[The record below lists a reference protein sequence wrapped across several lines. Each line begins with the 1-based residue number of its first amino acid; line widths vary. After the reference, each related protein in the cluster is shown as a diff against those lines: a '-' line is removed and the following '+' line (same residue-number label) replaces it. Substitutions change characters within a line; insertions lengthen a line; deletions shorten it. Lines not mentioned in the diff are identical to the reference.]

1 MPLSG
6 LTVIEIGQ
14 NIAGPFAGTILADLG
29 ADVIK
34 IEKPG
39 GDDARFWFVE
49 KDGERHPLAF
59 HILNRNKRSAVVDF
73 KEEAALARFLAL
85 VERADVLLH
94 NLRPGLAETLGIG
107 FEALKARNPRL
118 VYCEVGAFGRTG
130 PLASK
135 PGYEPLAHAYAGIM
149 AMNGPV
155 EGPPMRAGASIV
167 DPGTGM
173 WAVIGILAALR
184 RRERTGRGGRVDVS
198 LFETGLGW
206 VYQPVSD
213 YLFTGREPERQGN
226 GNSMLTP
233 YQVFETAT
241 GPIMVAAGNDRL
253 YRRLCQV
260 LGRPEWGTDARFAT
274 VRDRLTNRARL
285 IPLVELAF
293 LTRPRTAWQAALEAA
308 GVPHAPI
315 NKVSEAADDAQTAAL
330 GAVLTEPETGYPL
343 LGLPVSLDGERPPV
357 RRAAPAL
364 GAHTRDVF
372 EVDGNSTAPV

>member
-14 NIAGPFAGTILADLG
+14 NIAGPYAGAILADLG

-39 GDDARFWFVE
+39 GDDARFWFIE

-73 KEEAALARFLAL
+73 REEAALARFLAL
-85 VERADVLLH
+85 AGRADVLLH
-94 NLRPGLAETLGIG
+94 NLRPGLAESLGIG
-107 FEALKARNPRL
+107 HAALAARNPRL
-118 VYCEVGAFGRTG
+118 VYCEVGAFGRAG

-149 AMNGPV
+149 ALNGPV
-155 EGPPMRAGASIV
+155 EGPPMRAGVSIV
-167 DPGTGM
+167 DPGTAM

-184 RRERTGRGGRVDVS
+184 RRERTGKGGRVDVS

-206 VYQPVSD
+206 VCQPLSD

-226 GNSMLTP
+226 GNAMLTP
-233 YQVFETAT
+233 YQLFETAT
-241 GPIMVAAGNDRL
+241 GPVMIAAGNDRL
-253 YRRLCQV
+253 YRRLCDA
-260 LGRPEWGTDARFAT
+260 LGRPEWGRDARFAT
-274 VRDRLTNRARL
+274 VRDRAANRAAL
-285 IPLVELAF
+285 IPLLQLA
-293 LTRPRTAWQAALEAA
+293 LLARPRAAWQAALEAA

-315 NKVSEAADDAQTAAL
+315 NKVSEAADDPQTAAL
-330 GAVLTEPETGYPL
+330 GAIMAEPETGYPL
-343 LGLPVSLDGERPPV
+343 PGLPLSLDGERPAV
-357 RRAAPAL
+357 RNPAPAL
-364 GAHTRDVF
+364 GAHTF
-372 EVDGNSTAPV
+372 ELFEAGA

>member
-39 GDDARFWFVE
+39 GDDARFWLVE

-73 KEEAALARFLAL
+73 KDEPALARFLAL
-85 VERADVLLH
+85 VERADVLVH
-94 NLRPGLAETLGIG
+94 NLRPGQAEALGIG
-107 FEALKARNPRL
+107 HAALEARNPRL
-118 VYCEVGAFGRTG
+118 VYCEVGAFGRAG
-130 PLASK
+130 PLSSK

-184 RRERTGRGGRVDVS
+184 RRDRTGKGGRVDVS

-206 VYQPVSD
+206 VYQPLSD

-241 GPIMVAAGNDRL
+241 DPVMIAAGNDRL
-253 YRRLCQV
+253 YRRLCDV
-260 LGRPEWGTDARFAT
+260 LGRPEWGEDARFAT
-274 VRDRLTNRARL
+274 VRDRLTNRAAL
-285 IPLVELAF
+285 IPLIELAL
-293 LTRPRTAWQAALEAA
+293 LTRPRSVWRGALEAA

-330 GAVLTEPETGYPL
+330 GAVLTEPDTGYPL
-343 LGLPVSLDGERPPV
+343 LGLPLSLDGVRPPV
-357 RRAAPAL
+357 RSAAPGL
-364 GAHTRDVF
+364 GAHTQDVF
-372 EVDGNSTAPV
+372 GADA

>member
-29 ADVIK
+29 ADVVK

-39 GDDARFWFVE
+39 GDDARFWLVE
-49 KDGERHPLAF
+49 KDGKRHPLAF

-73 KEEAALARFLAL
+73 KDEAALTRFLAL
-85 VERADVLLH
+85 VERADVLVH
-94 NLRPGLAETLGIG
+94 NLRPGLAEALGIG
-107 FEALKARNPRL
+107 HAALEARNPRL
-118 VYCEVGAFGRTG
+118 VYCEVGAFGRAG

-184 RRERTGRGGRVDVS
+184 RRERTGKGGRIDVS

-241 GPIMVAAGNDRL
+241 GPMMVAAGNDRL
-253 YRRLCQV
+253 YRRLCEV
-260 LGRPEWGTDARFAT
+260 LGRPEWGEDARFAT
-274 VRDRLTNRARL
+274 VRDRLTNRTAL
-285 IPLVELAF
+285 IPLIQLAL
-293 LTRPRTAWQAALEAA
+293 LTRSRDMWQAALEAA
-308 GVPHAPI
+308 GIPHAPI
-315 NKVSEAADDAQTAAL
+315 NKVSEAADDAQTTAL
-330 GAVLTEPETGYPL
+330 GAVLTEPGTGYPV
-343 LGLPVSLDGERPPV
+343 LGLPLSLDGVRPPV
-357 RRAAPAL
+357 RSAAPEL

-372 EVDGNSTAPV
+372 GPDA

>member
-14 NIAGPFAGTILADLG
+14 NIAGPYAGAILADLG

-49 KDGERHPLAF
+49 RDGERHPLAF

-73 KEEAALARFLAL
+73 KEEAALARFLEL

-107 FEALKARNPRL
+107 HAALEARNPRL

-135 PGYEPLAHAYAGIM
+135 PGYEPLAHAYAGVM

-155 EGPPMRAGASIV
+155 EGPPMRAGVSIV
-167 DPGTGM
+167 DPGTAM

-206 VYQPVSD
+206 VYQPLSD

-233 YQVFETAT
+233 YQVFGTAT
-241 GPIMVAAGNDRL
+241 DPVMIAAGNDRL
-253 YRRLCQV
+253 YRRLCAV
-260 LGRPEWGTDARFAT
+260 LGRPEWGEDARFAT
-274 VRDRLTNRARL
+274 VRDRLTNRAAL
-285 IPLVELAF
+285 IPLIQLAL
-293 LTRPRTAWQAALEAA
+293 LTRPRAAWQAALEAA

-315 NKVSEAADDAQTAAL
+315 NKVSEAADDPQTAAL
-330 GAVLTEPETGYPL
+330 GAMLTEPETGYPL

-357 RRAAPAL
+357 RSAAPAL

-372 EVDGNSTAPV
+372 APDA

>member
-14 NIAGPFAGTILADLG
+14 NIAGPYAGAILADLG

-73 KEEAALARFLAL
+73 KEEAALRRFLAL
-85 VERADVLLH
+85 VERADVLVH
-94 NLRPGLAETLGIG
+94 NLRPGLADSIGIG
-107 FEALKARNPRL
+107 HAALKARNPRL
-118 VYCEVGAFGRTG
+118 VYCEIGAFGRAG

-135 PGYEPLAHAYAGIM
+135 PGYEPLAHAYAGVM

-155 EGPPMRAGASIV
+155 EGPPMRAGVSIV
-167 DPGTGM
+167 DPGTAM

-206 VYQPVSD
+206 VYQPLSD

-226 GNSMLTP
+226 GNAMLTP

-241 GPIMVAAGNDRL
+241 DPVMVAAGNDRL
-253 YRRLCQV
+253 YQRLCAV
-260 LGRPEWGTDARFAT
+260 LGRPEWGRDARFAT
-274 VRDRLTNRARL
+274 VRDRLTNRAAL
-285 IPLVELAF
+285 IPLIQLAL
-293 LTRPRTAWQAALEAA
+293 LTRPRAVWQAALEAA

-315 NKVSEAADDAQTAAL
+315 NKVSEAADDPQTAAL
-330 GAVLTEPETGYPL
+330 GAMLTEPETGYPL

-357 RRAAPAL
+357 RSRAPAI

-372 EVDGNSTAPV
+372 GADG

>member
-39 GDDARFWFVE
+39 GDDARFWLVE

-73 KEEAALARFLAL
+73 KDEAALARFLAL
-85 VERADVLLH
+85 VERADVLVH

-107 FEALKARNPRL
+107 QAALEARNPRL

-155 EGPPMRAGASIV
+155 EGLPMRAGASIV

-184 RRERTGRGGRVDVS
+184 RRSAPAR
-198 LFETGLGW
+198 
-206 VYQPVSD
+206 
-213 YLFTGREPERQGN
+213 
-226 GNSMLTP
+226 
-233 YQVFETAT
+233 
-241 GPIMVAAGNDRL
+241 AAGSMSPCSRPASAGSISRSRTTCSRSQKHPVPSQLIGGNWLGDSPQVVNRLLFKDRT
-253 YRRLCQV
+253 LCGRSGICV
-260 LGRPEWGTDARFAT
+260 LLMAAAT
-274 VRDRLTNRARL
+274 MLSGCGL
-285 IPLVELAF
+285 IEVE
-293 LTRPRTAWQAALEAA
+293 RVEQAAAEAA
-308 GVPHAPI
+308 GRIGKYAPRGPEEPRFGKLVVTEQRWLGI
-315 NKVSEAADDAQTAAL
+315 SVTEPPGTDLLPADL
-330 GAVLTEPETGYPL
+330 LEEGAVVLPLVGPQEDGILAARIEDVSGLSVARRTMAQSSSRIRRTE
-343 LGLPVSLDGERPPV
+343 
-357 RRAAPAL
+357 
-364 GAHTRDVF
+364 
-372 EVDGNSTAPV
+372 

>member
-14 NIAGPFAGTILADLG
+14 NIAGPYAGTILADLG

-73 KEEAALARFLAL
+73 KEAAALARFLEL

-107 FEALKARNPRL
+107 HAALESRNPRL

-135 PGYEPLAHAYAGIM
+135 PGYEPLAHAYAGVM

-155 EGPPMRAGASIV
+155 EGPPMRAGVSIV
-167 DPGTGM
+167 DPGTAM

-206 VYQPVSD
+206 VYQPLSD

-233 YQVFETAT
+233 YQVFGTAT
-241 GPIMVAAGNDRL
+241 DPVMIAAGNDRL
-253 YRRLCQV
+253 YRRLCAV
-260 LGRPEWGTDARFAT
+260 LGRPEWGEDARFAT
-274 VRDRLTNRARL
+274 VRDRLTNRAAL
-285 IPLVELAF
+285 IPLIQLAL
-293 LTRPRTAWQAALEAA
+293 LTRPRAAWQAALEAA

-315 NKVSEAADDAQTAAL
+315 NKVSEAADDPQTAAL
-330 GAVLTEPETGYPL
+330 GAMLTEPETGYPL

-357 RRAAPAL
+357 RSTAPAL

-372 EVDGNSTAPV
+372 APDA

>member
-29 ADVIK
+29 ADVVK

-39 GDDARFWFVE
+39 GDDARFWLVE

-73 KEEAALARFLAL
+73 KDGAALARFEAL
-85 VERADVLLH
+85 VERADVLVH
-94 NLRPGLAETLGIG
+94 NLRPGLAEALGIDYA
-107 FEALKARNPRL
+107 ALEARNPRL
-118 VYCEVGAFGRTG
+118 VYCEVGAFGRPG

-155 EGPPMRAGASIV
+155 EGPPMRAGVSIV

-184 RRERTGRGGRVDVS
+184 RRDRTGKGGRVDVS

-206 VYQPVSD
+206 VYQPLSD

-226 GNSMLTP
+226 GNAMLVP
-233 YQVFETAT
+233 YEVFETAT
-241 GPIMVAAGNDRL
+241 GPMMIAAGNDRL
-253 YRRLCQV
+253 YRRLCDV
-260 LGRPEWGTDARFAT
+260 LERPEWGMDARFAT
-274 VRDRLTNRARL
+274 VRDRVTNRAAL
-285 IPLVELAF
+285 IPLLQQVLR
-293 LTRPRTAWQAALEAA
+293 TRPRDAWRDALEAA

-315 NKVSEAADDAQTAAL
+315 AQVSEAADNAQTAAL
-330 GAVLTEPETGYPL
+330 GAVLTEPETGYPV
-343 LGLPVSLDGERPPV
+343 LGLPLRLDGVRPPV
-357 RRAAPAL
+357 RSAAPAL
-364 GAHTRDVF
+364 GAHTGDVF
-372 EVDGNSTAPV
+372 GPDG

>member
-39 GDDARFWFVE
+39 GDDARFWLVE

-73 KEEAALARFLAL
+73 KDEAALARFLAL
-85 VERADVLLH
+85 VERADVLVH
-94 NLRPGLAETLGIG
+94 NLRPGQAEALGIG
-107 FEALKARNPRL
+107 HAALEARNPRL
-118 VYCEVGAFGRTG
+118 VYCEVGAFGRAG
-130 PLASK
+130 PLASR

-155 EGPPMRAGASIV
+155 EGPPMHAGASIV

-173 WAVIGILAALR
+173 WAVIGILSALR
-184 RRERTGRGGRVDVS
+184 RRERTGKGGRVDVS

-206 VYQPVSD
+206 VYQPLSD

-253 YRRLCQV
+253 YRQLCDV
-260 LGRPEWGTDARFAT
+260 LGRPEWGTDARFAS
-274 VRDRLTNRARL
+274 VRDRLTNRAAL
-285 IPLVELAF
+285 IPLIELAL
-293 LTRPRTAWQAALEAA
+293 LTRPRDMWQAALEAA

-315 NKVSEAADDAQTAAL
+315 AKVSEAADDAQTAAL
-330 GAVLTEPETGYPL
+330 GAVLTEPDTGYPV
-343 LGLPVSLDGERPPV
+343 LGLPLSLDGVRPPV
-357 RRAAPAL
+357 RTAAPAL
-364 GAHTRDVF
+364 GAHTQDVF
-372 EVDGNSTAPV
+372 GPGG

>member
-39 GDDARFWFVE
+39 GDDARFWLVE

-73 KEEAALARFLAL
+73 KDEAALARFLAL
-85 VERADVLLH
+85 VERADVLVH
-94 NLRPGLAETLGIG
+94 NLRPGQAEALGIG
-107 FEALKARNPRL
+107 HAALKARNPRL

-130 PLASK
+130 PLSSK

-184 RRERTGRGGRVDVS
+184 RRDRTGKGGRVDVS

-241 GPIMVAAGNDRL
+241 DPVMIAAGNDRL
-253 YRRLCQV
+253 YRRLCDV
-260 LGRPEWGTDARFAT
+260 LGRPEWGEDARFAT

-285 IPLVELAF
+285 IPLIQLAL
-293 LTRPRTAWQAALEAA
+293 LTRPRTAWRAALEAA

-330 GAVLTEPETGYPL
+330 GAVLTEPDTGYPV
-343 LGLPVSLDGERPPV
+343 LGLPVSLDGERPQV
-357 RRAAPAL
+357 RSAAPGL

-372 EVDGNSTAPV
+372 GAEA

>member
-39 GDDARFWFVE
+39 GDDARFWLVE

-73 KEEAALARFLAL
+73 KDEAALTRFLAL
-85 VERADVLLH
+85 VERADVLVH
-94 NLRPGLAETLGIG
+94 NLRPGLAEALGIG
-107 FEALKARNPRL
+107 HAALEARNPRL
-118 VYCEVGAFGRTG
+118 VYCEVGAFGRAG

-184 RRERTGRGGRVDVS
+184 RRERTGKGGRVDVS

-241 GPIMVAAGNDRL
+241 GPMMVAAGNDRL
-253 YRRLCQV
+253 YQRLCEV
-260 LGRPEWGTDARFAT
+260 LGRPEWGEDTRFAT
-274 VRDRLTNRARL
+274 VRDRLTNRAAL
-285 IPLVELAF
+285 IPPIQLAL
-293 LTRPRTAWQAALEAA
+293 LTRPRDMWQAALEAA
-308 GVPHAPI
+308 GIPHAPI
-315 NKVSEAADDAQTAAL
+315 NKVSEAADDAQTTAL
-330 GAVLTEPETGYPL
+330 GAVLTEPDTGYPV
-343 LGLPVSLDGERPPV
+343 LGLPLSLDGVRPPV
-357 RRAAPAL
+357 RSAAPEL

-372 EVDGNSTAPV
+372 GPDA

>member
-39 GDDARFWFVE
+39 GDDARFWLVE

-73 KEEAALARFLAL
+73 KDEAALARFLAL
-85 VERADVLLH
+85 VERADVLVH
-94 NLRPGLAETLGIG
+94 NLRPGQA
-107 FEALKARNPRL
+107 EALSIGHAALEARNPRL

-130 PLASK
+130 PLASR

-184 RRERTGRGGRVDVS
+184 RRDRTGKGGRVDVS

-241 GPIMVAAGNDRL
+241 DPVMIAAGNDRL
-253 YRRLCQV
+253 YRRLCDV

-285 IPLVELAF
+285 IPLIQLAL
-293 LTRPRTAWQAALEAA
+293 LTRPRTAWRAALEAA

-315 NKVSEAADDAQTAAL
+315 NKVSEAADDVQTAAL
-330 GAVLTEPETGYPL
+330 GAVLTEPDTGYPV

-357 RRAAPAL
+357 RSAAPGL

-372 EVDGNSTAPV
+372 GTEA

>member
-6 LTVIEIGQ
+6 LTIIEIGQ
-14 NIAGPFAGTILADLG
+14 NIAGPYAGAILADLG

-59 HILNRNKRSAVVDF
+59 HILNRNKRSAVLDF
-73 KEEAALARFLAL
+73 KDQAALARFLAL
-85 VERADVLLH
+85 VEQADALIH
-94 NLRPGLAETLGIG
+94 NLRPGLAESLGIG
-107 FEALKARNPRL
+107 HAALAARNPRL
-118 VYCEVGAFGRTG
+118 VYCEVGAFGRKG

-155 EGPPMRAGASIV
+155 EGPAMRAGVSIV
-167 DPGTGM
+167 DPGTAM

-184 RRERTGRGGRVDVS
+184 RRERTGKGGRVDVS

-206 VYQPVSD
+206 VYQPLAD

-226 GNSMLTP
+226 GNAMLTP

-241 GPIMVAAGNDRL
+241 DPVMVAAGNDRL
-253 YRRLCQV
+253 YQRLCAV
-260 LGRPEWGTDARFAT
+260 LGRPEWGRDARFAT
-274 VRDRLTNRARL
+274 VRDRLSNRPAL
-285 IPLVELAF
+285 IPLIQLAL
-293 LTRPRTAWQAALEAA
+293 LTRPRAAWQAALEAA

-315 NKVSEAADDAQTAAL
+315 SKVSDAADDPQTAAL

-343 LGLPVSLDGERPPV
+343 PGLPVSLDGERPPV
-357 RRAAPAL
+357 RSRAPAL
-364 GAHTRDVF
+364 GADTRDVF
-372 EVDGNSTAPV
+372 GTDG

>member
-39 GDDARFWFVE
+39 GDDARFWLVE

-73 KEEAALARFLAL
+73 KDEAALARFLAL
-85 VERADVLLH
+85 VERADVLVH
-94 NLRPGLAETLGIG
+94 NLRPGQAEALGIG
-107 FEALKARNPRL
+107 HAALEARNPRL
-118 VYCEVGAFGRTG
+118 VYCEVGAFGRAG
-130 PLASK
+130 PLSSK

-184 RRERTGRGGRVDVS
+184 RRDRTGKGGRVDVS

-206 VYQPVSD
+206 VYQPLSD

-241 GPIMVAAGNDRL
+241 DPVMIAAGNNRL
-253 YRRLCQV
+253 YRRLCNV
-260 LGRPEWGTDARFAT
+260 LGRPEWGEDARFAT
-274 VRDRLTNRARL
+274 VRDRLTNRAAL
-285 IPLVELAF
+285 IPIIQLAL
-293 LTRPRTAWQAALEAA
+293 LTRPRSVWRGALEAV

-315 NKVSEAADDAQTAAL
+315 NKVSEAADDPQTAAL
-330 GAVLTEPETGYPL
+330 GAVLTEPDTGYPV

-357 RRAAPAL
+357 RSAAPGL

-372 EVDGNSTAPV
+372 GADA

>member
-39 GDDARFWFVE
+39 GDDARFWLVE

-73 KEEAALARFLAL
+73 KDEAALARFLAL
-85 VERADVLLH
+85 VERADVLVH
-94 NLRPGLAETLGIG
+94 NLRPGQAEVLGIG
-107 FEALKARNPRL
+107 HAALEARNPHL
-118 VYCEVGAFGRTG
+118 VYCEVGAFGRAG

-184 RRERTGRGGRVDVS
+184 RRERTGKGGRVDVS

-241 GPIMVAAGNDRL
+241 GPMMVAAGNDRL
-253 YRRLCQV
+253 YRRLCAV
-260 LGRPEWGTDARFAT
+260 LGRPEWGEDARFAT
-274 VRDRLTNRARL
+274 VRDRLTNRAAL
-285 IPLVELAF
+285 IPPIQLAL
-293 LTRPRTAWQAALEAA
+293 LTRPRDVWQAALETA
-308 GVPHAPI
+308 GIPHAPI
-315 NKVSEAADDAQTAAL
+315 NKVSEAADDAQTTAL
-330 GAVLTEPETGYPL
+330 GAVLTEPDTGYPV
-343 LGLPVSLDGERPPV
+343 LGLPLSLDGVRPPV
-357 RRAAPAL
+357 RSAAPEL

-372 EVDGNSTAPV
+372 GPGG

>member
-14 NIAGPFAGTILADLG
+14 NIAGPYAGAILADLG

-59 HILNRNKRSAVVDF
+59 HILNRNKRSAVLDF
-73 KEEAALARFLAL
+73 KDQAALAHFLAL
-85 VERADVLLH
+85 VEQADVLVH
-94 NLRPGLAETLGIG
+94 NLRPGLAESLGIG
-107 FEALKARNPRL
+107 HAALEARNPRL
-118 VYCEVGAFGRTG
+118 VYCEVGAFGRKG

-155 EGPPMRAGASIV
+155 EGPPMRAGVSIV
-167 DPGTGM
+167 DPGTAM

-184 RRERTGRGGRVDVS
+184 RRDRTGKGGRVDVS

-206 VYQPVSD
+206 VYQPLAD

-226 GNSMLTP
+226 GNAMLTP

-241 GPIMVAAGNDRL
+241 DPVMIAAGNDRL
-253 YRRLCQV
+253 YRRLCAV
-260 LGRPEWGTDARFAT
+260 LGRPEWGTDARFVT
-274 VRDRLTNRARL
+274 VGDRLGNRAAL
-285 IPLVELAF
+285 IPLIQLAL
-293 LTRPRTAWQAALEAA
+293 LTRPRAVWQAALEAA

-315 NKVSEAADDAQTAAL
+315 ARVSEAADDPQTAAL
-330 GAVLTEPETGYPL
+330 GAVLAEPGTGYPL
-343 LGLPVSLDGERPPV
+343 PGLPVSLDGERPQLRSP
-357 RRAAPAL
+357 APAL
-364 GAHTRDVF
+364 GAHTRAVF
-372 EVDGNSTAPV
+372 GG

>member
-14 NIAGPFAGTILADLG
+14 NIAGPYAGAILADLG

-73 KEEAALARFLAL
+73 KEEAALRRFLAL

-94 NLRPGLAETLGIG
+94 NLRPGLAESLGIG
-107 FEALKARNPRL
+107 HAALEARNPRL
-118 VYCEVGAFGRTG
+118 VYCEVGAFGRAG

-135 PGYEPLAHAYAGIM
+135 PGYEPLAHAYAGVM

-155 EGPPMRAGASIV
+155 EGPPMRAGVSIV
-167 DPGTGM
+167 DPGTAM

-184 RRERTGRGGRVDVS
+184 RRERTGEGGRVDVS

-206 VYQPVSD
+206 VYQPLSD

-241 GPIMVAAGNDRL
+241 DPVMVAAGNDRL
-253 YRRLCQV
+253 YQRLCAV
-260 LGRPEWGTDARFAT
+260 LGRPEWGRDARFAT
-274 VRDRLTNRARL
+274 VRDRLTNRAAL
-285 IPLVELAF
+285 IPLIQLAL
-293 LTRPRTAWQAALEAA
+293 LTRPRAVWQAALETA

-315 NKVSEAADDAQTAAL
+315 NKVSEAADDPQTAAL
-330 GAVLTEPETGYPL
+330 GAMLTEPETGYPL

-357 RRAAPAL
+357 RSRAPAL

-372 EVDGNSTAPV
+372 GADG

>member
-39 GDDARFWFVE
+39 GDDARFWLVE

-73 KEEAALARFLAL
+73 KDEAALARFLAL
-85 VERADVLLH
+85 VERADVLVH
-94 NLRPGLAETLGIG
+94 NLRPGQAEALGIG
-107 FEALKARNPRL
+107 HAALEARNPRL

-184 RRERTGRGGRVDVS
+184 RRDRTGKGGRVDVS

-241 GPIMVAAGNDRL
+241 DPVMIAAGNDRL
-253 YRRLCQV
+253 YRRLCDV
-260 LGRPEWGTDARFAT
+260 LGRPEWGEDARFAT

-285 IPLVELAF
+285 IPLIQLAL
-293 LTRPRTAWQAALEAA
+293 LTRPRTVWRAALEAA

-315 NKVSEAADDAQTAAL
+315 NKVSEAADDPQTAAL
-330 GAVLTEPETGYPL
+330 GAVLTEPDTGYPV

-357 RRAAPAL
+357 RRAAPGL

-372 EVDGNSTAPV
+372 GAEA

>member
-14 NIAGPFAGTILADLG
+14 NIAGPYAGAILADLG

-73 KEEAALARFLAL
+73 KEEAALRRFLAL

-94 NLRPGLAETLGIG
+94 NLRPGLAESLGIG
-107 FEALKARNPRL
+107 HAALEARNARL
-118 VYCEVGAFGRTG
+118 VYCEVGAFGRAG

-135 PGYEPLAHAYAGIM
+135 PGYEPLAHAYAGVM

-155 EGPPMRAGASIV
+155 EGPPMRAGVSIV
-167 DPGTGM
+167 DPGTAM

-206 VYQPVSD
+206 VYQPLSD

-241 GPIMVAAGNDRL
+241 DPVMVAAGNDRL
-253 YRRLCQV
+253 YQRLCAV
-260 LGRPEWGTDARFAT
+260 LGRPEWGRDARFAT
-274 VRDRLTNRARL
+274 VRDRLTNRAAL
-285 IPLVELAF
+285 IPLIQLAL
-293 LTRPRTAWQAALEAA
+293 LTRPRAVWQAALEAA

-315 NKVSEAADDAQTAAL
+315 NKVSEAADDPQTAAL
-330 GAVLTEPETGYPL
+330 GAMLTEPETGYPL

-357 RRAAPAL
+357 RSAAPAL

-372 EVDGNSTAPV
+372 GADA

>member
-73 KEEAALARFLAL
+73 KEEEALARFLAL
-85 VERADVLLH
+85 VERADVLVH

-107 FEALKARNPRL
+107 FAALEARNPRL

-130 PLASK
+130 PLAEK

-233 YQVFETAT
+233 YQVFETGT
-241 GPIMVAAGNDRL
+241 GPVMIAAGNDRL
-253 YRRLCQV
+253 YQRLCQV
-260 LGRPEWGTDARFAT
+260 LGRPEWGRDARFAT
-274 VRDRLTNRARL
+274 VRDRLTNRAAL
-285 IPLVELAF
+285 IPLIQLAL
-293 LTRPRTAWQAALEAA
+293 LTRPRAVWRAALEAA

-330 GAVLTEPETGYPL
+330 DAVLTEPETGYPV
-343 LGLPVSLDGERPPV
+343 LGLPLSLDGARPAV
-357 RRAAPAL
+357 RSPAPAL

-372 EVDGNSTAPV
+372 GADA